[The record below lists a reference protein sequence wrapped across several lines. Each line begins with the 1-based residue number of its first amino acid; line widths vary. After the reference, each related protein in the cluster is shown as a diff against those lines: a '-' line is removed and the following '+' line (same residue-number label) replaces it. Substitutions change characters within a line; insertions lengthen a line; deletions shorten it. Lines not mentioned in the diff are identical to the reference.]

1 MIDIPNA
8 ELNISRSVLPQIKGD
23 SLQNFLNHLDSL
35 GVKYTHK
42 TMKSCDLKPTQG
54 EFNIDKVKALIRT
67 NNDTKPIIV
76 SKDNYVLDGHHR
88 WLADYNS
95 NDKSSVIMVDQTILD
110 LITTAKTFDGV
121 LYKNVT
127 ENVSIIKGVIKENL
141 RKRKIL

>member
-8 ELNISRSVLPQIKGD
+8 ELNLSRSVLPQIKGD
-23 SLQNFLNHLDSL
+23 SLQNFLNHLDAL
-35 GVKYTHK
+35 GVKYTKK
-42 TMKSCDLKPTQG
+42 TMNASDLKPSQG

-95 NDKSSVIMVDQTILD
+95 NEKSNVIIVDQTILD
-110 LITTAKTFDGV
+110 LIATTKTFDGV

-127 ENVSIIKGVIKENL
+127 ENVTIIKGVIKENL